1 LSAEG
6 QQAMLRRVRAFY
18 GYFLGSI
25 VVLLGPSSAWANDAG
40 LTEIAGAVRYAELH
54 FERDPDSAQRAL
66 AAMERAPELTRESL
80 AVRYAKG
87 RVLERLGRN
96 EDALA
101 SYPSE
106 AEAQKSAAE
115 LGERVAR
122 DMRLRRARVLAAL
135 LRCEEALLMLSALES
150 ERAFPIGVLKS
161 ARGKCAPPTEPVKP
175 PEPLTLE
182 QRLSRADKLTE
193 QGRGEE
199 ALAIIDGLSKGKD
212 RVAIPK
218 TLKARVAHLR
228 GMALFRMRT
237 RYPEAARVLEAASRM
252 ASATAED
259 DAFHAAR
266 AIARSDHNVLA
277 AKAMRA
283 FAKRFPK
290 SKRVSEALYLA
301 AWLELRVDHKGAE
314 RALGSWLE
322 SPHAQLE
329 PGLAAEARAEL
340 GMRALREGKHA
351 LAAQRFA
358 AYAAVTEGCLERGRG
373 MYWGARAELAQG
385 NKAQAIVQLV
395 EATSTEPLCWY
406 ALLARNALRDLGE
419 PLPAAYPREVP
430 IAVPQAQAT
439 ADAAVAPDAAT
450 EMAAPT
456 PEEVSAGPARVEG
469 SAQVAVAW
477 PRAVAFY
484 AALGFDTDAVN
495 ALRADEGT
503 VRATAPVGMELQAL
517 IHAYTAL
524 GEHARPRALVHQA
537 PAGLLL
543 RAPTPQTAFAMRA
556 AYARPHRE
564 LVRELAA
571 SEQVDEDLIYAV
583 MLKES
588 AFNPHVVSNA
598 DAIGLMQLL
607 PSTGKLVGKELGIA
621 VTRET
626 LLDPHDNIRL
636 GVRLLRQLMSR
647 YRGQMALAA
656 AAYNAG
662 AHRVDEWLKRAA
674 RAPAKDDAFALDRF
688 VDDIPIDQTRN
699 YVRRVLAFHARY
711 RYLGPDGL
719 GTGPVP
725 ELPSHVQPR

>member
-1 LSAEG
+1 MSAES
-6 QQAMLRRVRAFY
+6 QRAMLRPVRAVY
-18 GYFLGSI
+18 GYFFGLL
-25 VVLLGPSSAWANDAG
+25 VVVFEPAGAWANDAG

-54 FERDPDSAQRAL
+54 FERDPDSATRAL
-66 AAMERAPELTRESL
+66 AAIDRAPELTRSSL
-80 AVRYAKG
+80 GVRYARA

-96 EDALA
+96 EEALA
-101 SYPSE
+101 SLPGD
-106 AEAQKSAAE
+106 AEAQKSAGE
-115 LGERVAR
+115 LGDRVAR
-122 DMRLRRARVLAAL
+122 DMRLRRARVLAL
-135 LRCEEALLMLSALES
+135 LGRCDEALLALSALET
-150 ERAFPIGVLKS
+150 ERAFPIGVLKG
-161 ARGKCAPPTEPVKP
+161 ARSRCAPQVDPAKP
-175 PEPLTLE
+175 ATPLTLE
-182 QRLSRADKLTE
+182 QRLERADQLTE

-199 ALAIIDGLSKGKD
+199 ALAIIDGLSKGKE
-212 RVAIPK
+212 RVAIPRS
-218 TLKARVAHLR
+218 LKARVAHLR

-252 ASATAED
+252 ASPTAED

-266 AIARSDHNVLA
+266 AIARSDQNVRA
-277 AKAMRA
+277 AQAMRA

-314 RALGSWLE
+314 RALTTWLE
-322 SPHAQLE
+322 SPHAQQE
-329 PGLAAEARAEL
+329 PGLASEAGAEL

-358 AYAAVTEGCLERGRG
+358 AYAALTEGCLDRGRG
-373 MYWGARAELAQG
+373 LYWGARAELAQG
-385 NKAQAIVQLV
+385 NRAQAVVQLV
-395 EATSTEPLCWY
+395 EATATEPLCWY

-419 PLPAAYPREVP
+419 PLPPAYPSAVP
-430 IAVPQAQAT
+430 IALPMPAVPDAGLA
-439 ADAAVAPDAAT
+439 ADAASEPGSPASS
-450 EMAAPT
+450 PT
-456 PEEVSAGPARVEG
+456 QVEG
-469 SAQVAVAW
+469 RGTGGAVVPW
-477 PRAVAFY
+477 PKAVAFY
-484 AALGFDTDAVN
+484 AALGFDADAVT
-495 ALRADEGT
+495 ALKADEAT
-503 VRATAPVGMELQAL
+503 VRASAPDGQGLEAL
-517 IHAYTAL
+517 VRAYTAL

-537 PAGLLL
+537 PAGLLT
-543 RAPTPQTAFAMRA
+543 RAPTPETAFAMRA

-588 AFNPHVVSNA
+588 AFDPRVISNA

-607 PSTGKLVGKELGIA
+607 PSTGRLVGRELGMT

-674 RAPAKDDAFALDRF
+674 RAPAEDDALALDRF

-719 GTGPVP
+719 GNGPVP
-725 ELPSHVQPR
+725 DLPSHVQR